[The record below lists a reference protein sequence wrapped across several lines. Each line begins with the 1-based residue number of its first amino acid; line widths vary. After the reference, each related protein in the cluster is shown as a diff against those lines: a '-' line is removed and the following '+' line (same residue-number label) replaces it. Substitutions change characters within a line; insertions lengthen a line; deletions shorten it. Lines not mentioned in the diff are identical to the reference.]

1 MNNISG
7 YKLLYEES
15 PNSLTEAVQECID
28 AGWQPL
34 GSVKISITGW
44 YIQAV
49 VMYEEEE

>member
-1 MNNISG
+1 MNNIAG
-7 YKLLYEES
+7 YKILEEC
-15 PNSLTEAVQECID
+15 NTEELTKVVQECID